1 MEKPEVKPA
10 VCEVGQGTLPGC
22 AALAFPYIPMQSN
35 NPTRYSRTEA
45 LQTGHPVSGAGP
57 AVQGGYS
64 GPDPKLPN
72 TALVEL
78 MALDFAVTELNLYL
92 DTHPQDQEALGL
104 YASYIKLAK
113 EGREKYTAKYGPLD
127 SAELVLED
135 GYTWLNDPWPWELGG
150 NG

>member
-45 LQTGHPVSGAGP
+45 LQTGTLFPGLDLPFKA
-57 AVQGGYS
+57 AIQAQT
-64 GPDPKLPN
+64 KLPN

-78 MALDFAVTELNLYL
+78 MALDFAVTELGLYL
-92 DTHPQDQEALGL
+92 DHPRPGPGGAAAVRLLYQAGQGGPGKVYQQNTALC
-104 YASYIKLAK
+104 Y
-113 EGREKYTAKYGPLD
+113 RRT
-127 SAELVLED
+127 
-135 GYTWLNDPWPWELGG
+135 
-150 NG
+150 